1 MMPREAVGRFANDR
15 ARRLVSLAVLAAVC
29 LTTMASVAFLSSFAW
44 PQIGV
49 GDRDVTVEA
58 GLVTDYAVGEPVF
71 FQQGRFWLVRQPDGS
86 FVAFSAADSFRGCTV
101 VWQSDRRYVDPRDRV
116 EKQGWY
122 RDPCHGSIYD
132 RDGTKVFGPSP
143 RDLDTYP
150 VTVIGR
156 QIIVHA
162 ADRSLMHGNDRPELQ
177 PFGAGGG

>member
-1 MMPREAVGRFANDR
+1 MLVGVGVVAGSILLTVIAFG
-15 ARRLVSLAVLAAVC
+15 LVA
-29 LTTMASVAFLSSFAW
+29 TFAW
-44 PQIGV
+44 PRTGL
-49 GDRDVTVEA
+49 GDRDATIEA
-58 GLVTDYAVGEPVF
+58 GLATDYRIGEPVF
-71 FQQGRFWLVRQPDGS
+71 FQEGRFWLVRRAGGD

-101 VWQSDRRYVDPRDRV
+101 VWQPDRRYVDPRDGV

-132 RDGTKVFGPSP
+132 PEGTKVFGPSP

-162 ADRSLMHGNDRPELQ
+162 ADRNLVPGDDRPELQ